1 MENIK
6 DELVSFDTAKL
17 AKEKG
22 FDLVVH
28 NYYKKGAKG
37 RKRVRRCSKS
47 CNYNDT
53 SILHYSRPTQ
63 ALLQRW
69 LREVHNINI
78 HVQHWNC
85 MWMFS
90 HQHIKTC
97 HNGISH
103 DNFKTYELALEAGLN
118 EALKTLN

>member
-1 MENIK
+1 MK
-6 DELVSFDTAKL
+6 DELIQFDTAKL

-22 FDLVVH
+22 FDLEVVKLWA
-28 NYYKKGAKG
+28 NYYEGEPFNKWKLINNEASSLLYCEWKA
-37 RKRVRRCSKS
+37 
-47 CNYNDT
+47 
-53 SILHYSRPTQ
+53 PTQ

-103 DNFKTYELALEAGLN
+103 DNFKDYELALEAGLN
-118 EALKTLN
+118 EALNTLN